1 MIYVIATIEV
11 VAGQRDALLDEF
23 RQLVPQV
30 LAEEGCLD
38 YGPAVDLETN
48 LTAPPA
54 RRENVVTV
62 LEKWQN
68 IEALERHL
76 IAPHMVQYRAKVKAL
91 VVGTS
96 LRILR
101 PA

>member
-1 MIYVIATIEV
+1 MIYVLATIEV
-11 VAGQRDALLDEF
+11 VAGKRDELLNEF
-23 RQLVPQV
+23 RQMVPLV

-38 YGPAVDLETN
+38 YGPAVDVETN

-54 RRENVVTV
+54 VRENVVTV
-62 LEKWQN
+62 VEKWES

-76 IAPHMVQYRAKVKAL
+76 IAPHVLQYRAKVKDL
-91 VVGTS
+91 VVRTS

>member
-1 MIYVIATIEV
+1 MIYVLATIEV
-11 VAGQRDALLDEF
+11 APGKRDDFLNEF
-23 RQLVPQV
+23 RRVVPQV
-30 LAEEGCLD
+30 LAEEGCLE

-48 LTAPPA
+48 LTPPPGV
-54 RRENVVTV
+54 RQNVVTV
-62 LEKWQN
+62 IEKWET

-76 IAPHMVQYRAKVKAL
+76 IAPHMVQYRAQVKPL
-91 VVGTS
+91 VVGIK

>member
-11 VAGQRDALLDEF
+11 AAGQREMFLSEF
-23 RQLVPQV
+23 RQLVPLV

-38 YGPAVDLETN
+38 YGPAIDLETN
-48 LTAPPA
+48 LTPPPA
-54 RRENVVTV
+54 VRENVVTI
-62 LEKWQN
+62 LEKWES

-76 IAPHMVQYRAKVKAL
+76 IAPHVVQYRVKVKGL